1 MTLNAPQPTP
11 DNTTQFFGLLVAA
24 LTLIAAVVNRLPVR
38 KKKDTGEHRALR
50 MIEDQD
56 EKISDLETKLG
67 IRDDAIKKAE
77 DELKLL
83 RPLQNEVENLRETN
97 AGLLKYNELLAKEL
111 EDLRKRMDLS

>member
-1 MTLNAPQPTP
+1 MTLSGPQPTP
-11 DNTTQFFGLLVAA
+11 DNTTQVLGFMVAA

-38 KKKDTGEHRALR
+38 KKKDTGEHLALKLIGQR
-50 MIEDQD
+50 DKEIE
-56 EKISDLETKLG
+56 DLETKLG
-67 IRDDAIKKAE
+67 IRDDEIEKAE

-83 RPLQNEVENLRETN
+83 RPLQNEVETLRETN